1 VGVSSESLEGVMAR
15 EYSSMLAIGLA
26 LLGDD
31 DEARELA
38 QETMLRLQQHWP
50 HVSTLDRPGAWCR
63 RVALNL
69 ANDSL
74 RARTRRRRLTAR
86 LASTPPA
93 GGVSDDWDR
102 TFWAAVGELPERQ
115 RSAVVLHYVHD
126 LRIDDVAEILEAP
139 VGTVKSDLSRAR
151 EWLRARLG
159 EDRR

>member
-1 VGVSSESLEGVMAR
+1 
-15 EYSSMLAIGLA
+15 MLAIGLA

-31 DEARELA
+31 DEAREVA
-38 QETMLRLQQHWP
+38 QETMLRLQQQWS

-69 ANDSL
+69 ASDTL

-86 LASTPPA
+86 LASAPA
-93 GGVSDDWDR
+93 AEVALADWDT

-115 RSAVVLHYVHD
+115 RSAIVLHYVQD
-126 LRIDDVAEILEAP
+126 LRVEDIAEVLEKP

-151 EWLRARLG
+151 DWLRVRLG
-159 EDRR
+159 EGQL